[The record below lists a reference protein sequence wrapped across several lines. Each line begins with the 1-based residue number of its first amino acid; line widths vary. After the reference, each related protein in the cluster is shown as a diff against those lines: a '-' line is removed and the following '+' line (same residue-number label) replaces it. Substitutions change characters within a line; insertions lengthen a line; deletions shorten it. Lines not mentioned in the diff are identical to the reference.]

1 MNRNQLYVLVAV
13 LAAIVIGLGIY
24 MWREESKPDGV
35 EIRLNED
42 GVSIERN

>member
-1 MNRNQLYVLVAV
+1 MNRNQLYGLVAV
-13 LAAIVIGLGIY
+13 LAAVVIGLGIY
-24 MWREESKPDGV
+24 VWREESKPDGV